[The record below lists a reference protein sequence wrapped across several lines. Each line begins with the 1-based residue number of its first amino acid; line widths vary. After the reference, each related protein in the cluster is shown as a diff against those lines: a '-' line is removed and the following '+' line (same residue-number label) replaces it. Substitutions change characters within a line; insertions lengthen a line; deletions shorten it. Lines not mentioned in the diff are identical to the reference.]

1 MKSYSK
7 LRHIQE
13 ANLILERRHFNNKQK
28 TSFLLNEEIKTVKDD
43 PYAYKREGVN
53 YYYANVGRNVQ
64 PDGNTKW
71 IQITND
77 EKIRDIEKRIFG
89 NQSGN
94 YLQQGNSIDPKPN
107 SYKHGGGQKFCSN
120 KFDSG
125 VIQLIFQGN
134 LGTPYPVGTQIYI
147 SGYTKNPGAKM
158 INGFTKVIKSDVGDR
173 KSTGYINIDRPWP
186 SSIKGIQDECAQ
198 VYLVNNNIASNAK
211 SCGWGNNVDGYI
223 KSGYSCE
230 KDEKGNPLNY
240 NDPNTKAK
248 LCGYQTAEEYQKS
261 GFFCAAQL
269 NTLGKTDPPSREQVK
284 FLQFTLLNFT
294 GTSDVVLT
302 KDVAGCKTD
311 ENKCDGI
318 LGPKTKQAIQTFQT
332 LNGLEGTG
340 TLDAQTSTKIKELFQ
355 QLKKSTAP
363 PPKQEPQKQN
373 YSNNTATG
381 DMSGMES

>member
-13 ANLILERRHFNNKQK
+13 ANLILEKRHFNNKQK
-28 TSFLLNEEIKTVKDD
+28 FNLILNEEIKTVKDD

-53 YYYANVGRNVQ
+53 YYYANVGKNVQ
-64 PDGNTKW
+64 PGPNTKW
-71 IQITND
+71 IQLTNQ
-77 EKIRDIEKRIFG
+77 EKIRDIEKRIF
-89 NQSGN
+89 NSRSSN
-94 YLQQGNSIDPKPN
+94 YLQQGNSIDPKPDN
-107 SYKHGGGQKFCSN
+107 YKHGGGQKFCSN

-125 VIQLIFQGN
+125 VVQLVFQGN

-147 SGYTKNPGAKM
+147 SGYTKNPGAKI
-158 INGFTKVIKSDVGDR
+158 INGFTKVIKSSVGD
-173 KSTGYINIDRPWP
+173 KKKTGFINIDRPWP

-198 VYLVNNNIASNAK
+198 VYLVNNNIATNAK
-211 SCGWGNNVDGYI
+211 NCGWGTNVDGYI

-230 KDEKGNPLNY
+230 KDEQGKALNY

-248 LCGYQTAEEYQKS
+248 LCGYQTVDEYKNS
-261 GFFCAAQL
+261 GYFCAAQL
-269 NTLGKTDPPSREQVK
+269 NTLGKTDPPSQEQVR

-294 GTSDVVLT
+294 GTSDTVLT
-302 KDVAGCKTD
+302 KNVAGCKTD
-311 ENKCDGI
+311 ENLCDGI
-318 LGPKTKQAIQTFQT
+318 LGSKTKQAIQTFQT

-340 TLDAQTSTKIKELFQ
+340 TLDLETSTKIKELFQ
-355 QLKKSTAP
+355 QLKKSTVP
-363 PPKQEPQKQN
+363 PPKKEPTNQT